1 MECSDTCR
9 RALHYSEQSRTIMF
23 TQRQDEGGRIKDG
36 ISSSPSSGKLWITL
50 TAAANFA
57 SRLRL
62 SSSCAMLSPDK
73 DGMKESSHLTIT
85 DITIRGTV
93 VFRDFSSPPLV
104 ATYLIRGY
112 RLSPLEVLYTSLLGK
127 ALTDLLQRVCV
138 LLMARL

>member
-9 RALHYSEQSRTIMF
+9 RALHYSEQSRAITL
-23 TQRQDEGGRIKDG
+23 TQRQDEGGGIKEG

-73 DGMKESSHLTIT
+73 DGMKESSHLQQENN
-85 DITIRGTV
+85 RGTV

-104 ATYLIRGY
+104 ATYLIRGC
-112 RLSPLEVLYTSLLGK
+112 RLSPLEVLYTLLLGK
-127 ALTDLLQRVCV
+127 ALTDLLQQVCV
-138 LLMARL
+138 LLMARV